1 MTQAAIVWLRN
12 DLRLADNPALTAA
25 VAEGGEV
32 IPVYIL
38 DDAAAGVWRPGGAA
52 RWWLHGS
59 LASLQAGLGGLGLR
73 LRLLGGD
80 SVEQIDRLVAET
92 GAATVLWNR
101 RYEPWAIAQDK
112 AIKAGLEGRGIR
124 ARSFN
129 GSLGREPW
137 EVQRSGGEPCRVFT
151 PFWRAWMEHGA
162 LPAPLPAPGPVG
174 ERVEPDH
181 EALAALGLLP
191 TAPNWAAGL
200 RETWQPGEPAAWAE
214 LDAFVDGRIGGY
226 KAARDFP
233 AEPGVSRLSPRLHHG
248 ELSPRQIWHRAQVAV
263 GAGAE
268 AFLRQLVWREFAHHL
283 LFHFPQLPET
293 PLRPEF
299 ARFPVR
305 PDGACHQ

>member
-1 MTQAAIVWLRN
+1 M
-12 DLRLADNPALTAA
+12 
-25 VAEGGEV
+25 AEGGEV

-73 LRLLGGD
+73 LRLLAGD
-80 SVEQIDRLVAET
+80 SAEQIDWLVAET
-92 GAATVLWNR
+92 NAAGVFWNR

-112 AIKAGLEGRGIR
+112 TIKAGLERRGIR

-137 EVQRSGGEPCRVFT
+137 EVQRAGGEPYRVFT
-151 PFWRAWMEHGA
+151 PFWRAWVEHGA

-181 EALAALGLLP
+181 EALAGLGLLP
-191 TAPNWAAGL
+191 TAPDWAAGL
-200 RETWQPGEPAAWAE
+200 RETWQPGEAAAWAE
-214 LDAFVDGRIGGY
+214 LDGFVDGRIGGY

-233 AEPGVSRLSPRLHHG
+233 ASPACRGCRRGCITASCRRGRSGTAPRWRWVPVPRRSCASWSGASSPITCCSTSRSCPIRRCGRSSPASPSWSQLSRLGLLPC
-248 ELSPRQIWHRAQVAV
+248 
-263 GAGAE
+263 
-268 AFLRQLVWREFAHHL
+268 WRN
-283 LFHFPQLPET
+283 
-293 PLRPEF
+293 RPP
-299 ARFPVR
+299 A
-305 PDGACHQ
+305 